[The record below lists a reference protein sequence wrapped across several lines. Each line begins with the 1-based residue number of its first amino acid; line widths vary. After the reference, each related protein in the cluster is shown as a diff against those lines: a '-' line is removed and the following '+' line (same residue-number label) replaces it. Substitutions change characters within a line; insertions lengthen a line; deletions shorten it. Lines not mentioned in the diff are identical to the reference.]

1 MNLIIESHPNYST
14 GITPKTKIRAKITIT
29 DLYKPYVIF
38 QKDISSTLE
47 ELNKILNN
55 IQESKTGYFQVSL
68 SLSYYNSDGTL
79 IPCVDI
85 SPESSLMIEWN
96 KAVENDDI
104 RSSVGILK
112 TNNSKDGKEQ
122 IIYIY
127 LIPEE
132 DAKNDM
138 DWNTKKYEYDGEQL
152 KDDILSIESEIA
164 NLKQKMEIMK
174 KLSTDV
180 IYAQNDILNR
190 EKDLSR
196 KFNIEPLIGLYQ
208 AYQNLSNA
216 TLTPELRAKYN
227 SIIAIQR
234 NWNTLAQYIDGLK
247 IIE

>member
-14 GITPKTKIRAKITIT
+14 GITLKTKIRAKITIT

-47 ELNKILNN
+47 ELNKILND

-68 SLSYYNSDGTL
+68 SLSYYNSDKLL

-104 RSSVGILK
+104 YSSVGILK
-112 TNNSKDGKEQ
+112 TDNSKDSKEL
-122 IIYIY
+122 IYLY

-132 DAKNDM
+132 DAKNGI
-138 DWNTKKYEYDGEQL
+138 DWNNKKYDYDGEQL

-174 KLSTDV
+174 KISTDV
-180 IYAQNDILNR
+180 IYAQNDISNI
-190 EKDLSR
+190 EKNLSY
-196 KFNIEPLIGLYQ
+196 KFNISPLIELYQ

-227 SIIAIQR
+227 SIIAIQK
-234 NWNTLAQYIDGLK
+234 NWNTLAQYIHGLK